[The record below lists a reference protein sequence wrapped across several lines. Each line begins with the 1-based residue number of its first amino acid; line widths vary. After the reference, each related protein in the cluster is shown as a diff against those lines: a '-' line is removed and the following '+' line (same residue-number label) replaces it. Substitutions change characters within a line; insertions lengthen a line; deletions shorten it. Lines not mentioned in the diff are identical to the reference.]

1 MDGQGKA
8 KVALTFALYQGEQLI
23 RRDTIAQDI
32 VKVGKDPRS
41 HLRVDDDLASRM
53 HAVIEVASPTDIT
66 LIDLGNEPGT
76 LVNGQRVNKCKIRP
90 GDQVQIGST
99 LIVLEQAE
107 VAQATASAAPPP
119 VAPSSAPSSA
129 PGIVRP
135 PPAAFAAAPTP
146 AAPPAMMAPPPSNP
160 PPAPAANP
168 FGGANPFAAPSNPF
182 ASAPAAPTGG
192 ANPFAASNPFAGQQ
206 QAAAAAPMG
215 VGLGIDMPSDPGGP
229 GTYSMVK
236 SGPDVNP
243 DEVEIA
249 HVSTVEVMV
258 MWGTNVL
265 NVAHLTPPRSYY
277 VGEEFVGKVGVDF
290 FIPSET
296 LGTTRAP
303 IVVSRGVGAS
313 LVILPRS
320 TGTVD
325 IPGQGKVS
333 FADLIASGRARP
345 STELSGAHEYDLPA
359 GAKARMELESSGL
372 AFQVSAVNAGKPMPT
387 GFFSNTEPAAFVY
400 TGLSFL
406 LHMGFIAIF
415 AFFMPNMGGD
425 KDDPYDSDRNLYLQ
439 KMLNASAERE
449 QEQRDTDQKPED
461 KADNKEG
468 GTGTRAKGEEGSMG
482 NPNTKAVNNRYG
494 VQGPKDNPDPHLAK
508 QAAMAEAA
516 QFGMIG
522 LIATM
527 GGGDPNAPTAP
538 WGREDS
544 LGADEKSARGN
555 MFGDNIGDAFGAG
568 GLGLSGV
575 GEGGGGRGE
584 GIGLGN
590 FGGLGHGAGTGQ
602 GQGIGSGK
610 GKLQGG
616 HTVKA
621 PKIREGATSVN
632 GRLPPEV
639 IQRIVRQNFGRFRL
653 CYEAGLRNNPT
664 LAGRVA
670 VKFVIDRK
678 GAVALTADGGSDI
691 PDSSVVQCVVR
702 GFGNL
707 SFPEPEGGM
716 VTVVYPI
723 MFAPG
728 D

>member
-1 MDGQGKA
+1 MDAQGKA

-41 HLRVDDDLASRM
+41 HLRIDDDLASRM

-99 LIVLEQAE
+99 LIVLETAE
-107 VAQATASAAPPP
+107 AAAAA
-119 VAPSSAPSSA
+119 VAPAPAPSQPRA
-129 PGIVRP
+129 PTPGAAFA
-135 PPAAFAAAPTP
+135 PPAA
-146 AAPPAMMAPPPSNP
+146 PPSNP
-160 PPAPAANP
+160 PPAPTPAP
-168 FGGANPFAAPSNPF
+168 SGANPFAGANPF
-182 ASAPAAPTGG
+182 GAAP
-192 ANPFAASNPFAGQQ
+192 ANPFAAAAAPAAPANPFAQP
-206 QAAAAAPMG
+206 ANPFVAPARDAGEPEFG
-215 VGLGIDMPSDPGGP
+215 VGLGIDFGQSSAEPGAMS
-229 GTYSMVK
+229 TYSMVK
-236 SGPDVNP
+236 AGPPVSADDV
-243 DEVEIA
+243 EVA
-249 HVSTVEVMV
+249 HLSSIEVMV

-277 VGEEFVGKVGVDF
+277 VGEEFVGKVGVDY

-303 IVVSRGVGAS
+303 VVVSRGGIGAS

-320 TGTVD
+320 HGSVD

-333 FADLIASGRARP
+333 FQDLIASGRARP

-359 GAKARMELESSGL
+359 GAKARMELEGSGL
-372 AFQVSAVNAGKPMPT
+372 AFQISAGNAGKPVPT
-387 GFFSNTEPAAFVY
+387 GMLSSTEPAAFLY

-415 AFFMPNMGGD
+415 AFFMPPMNKEGT
-425 KDDPYDSDRNLYLQ
+425 DDYDNDRNLYLQ
-439 KMLNASAERE
+439 KMLNAAAERE
-449 QEQRDTDQKPED
+449 QEHQETEQKPED
-461 KADNKEG
+461 KPDQKEG

-482 NPNTKAVNNRYG
+482 NPNTKLTNNRYG

-508 QAAMAEAA
+508 AAALQEAA

-544 LGADEKSARGN
+544 LGQDEKSARGN
-555 MFGDNIGDAFGAG
+555 MFGDQIGDAFGAG

-602 GQGIGSGK
+602 GQGIGSGR

-621 PKIREGATSVN
+621 PKIREGAASVN

-664 LAGRVA
+664 LQGRVA

-691 PDSSVVQCVVR
+691 PDGGVVSCVVR